1 MPFQYLTN
9 IPLDEARHT
18 WLEALEKNGLTH
30 RNEVLPTVEAHG
42 RITARAIY
50 ALLSAPHYNACAM
63 DGIALDARK
72 TFGAGETT
80 PVRLQGSD
88 FVRVDTGDP
97 LPPGCDAV
105 VMMEDV
111 IEGEG
116 GVTLYQAAVPWQDIR
131 QIGEDISA
139 GDMILPSFTEIT
151 PAAMGAML
159 AAGVLEVEVVCQ
171 PVVGILPSGDELV
184 PPSQTPAEGEILEF
198 NSTIFAGML
207 SEWGCQPKVYPILPD
222 QPDKIEQ
229 TLRAAARE
237 CDAVLLNA
245 GSSAGSQDYSAQ
257 AIGAVGQVVL
267 HGIAIRPGKPAVLGF
282 ARLEKEPRTVPLLGL
297 PGYPV
302 SAILVLEQLF
312 KPVVAILA
320 RRAYLPPEEMQ
331 AVLSRRLNSSLKYRE
346 FVRARL
352 GLVNGK
358 MIAVPLNRGAGV
370 VSSFVK
376 ADGIL
381 DIPQD
386 VEGYEPGESINVW
399 LLRSRAE
406 IARTLVIT
414 GSHDP
419 LLDEVADILRRTHS
433 DSQVASSHVGSLGGI
448 MAVKRGEAHL
458 GGIHLLDEASGA
470 YNIPY
475 LKKYFPDGG
484 VHLVEC
490 VQRVQGLMVAP
501 GNPKDIRSF
510 SDLPGK
516 RYINRQKGSGTRILC
531 DHLAKQQGIDTGQ
544 IKDYDR
550 EEFTHTA
557 VAAAIAAGTA
567 DAGLG
572 IYSAAKIYGLDFIP
586 ICDEQYDLLIAESAI
601 NLESVQRLLQVL
613 KSREFAERLQRM
625 GGYIISHPG
634 EERKWN

>member
-1 MPFQYLTN
+1 MSFQYLTN
-9 IPLDEARHT
+9 IPLDEART
-18 WLEALEKNGLTH
+18 AWLQALEQHQLTYKS
-30 RNEVLPTVEAHG
+30 EVIPTTKALK
-42 RITARAIY
+42 RITASAIY
-50 ALLSAPHYNACAM
+50 ARICAPHYNACAM
-63 DGIALDARK
+63 DGIALAARK
-72 TFGAGETT
+72 TFGASETT
-80 PVRLQGSD
+80 PVRLKVED
-88 FVRVDTGDP
+88 FIRVDTGDP
-97 LPPGCDAV
+97 LPPDCDTV
-105 VMMEDV
+105 VMVEDV
-111 IEGEG
+111 IEEDC
-116 GVTLYQAAVPWQDIR
+116 GVTLYQAAVPWENIR

-159 AAGVLEVEVVCQ
+159 AAGVLEAEVVQQ
-171 PVVGILPSGDELV
+171 PVVGIIPTGDELV
-184 PPSQTPAEGEILEF
+184 PPTQSPRSGDIIEF
-198 NSTIFAGML
+198 NSTIFSGML
-207 SEWGCQPKVYPILPD
+207 TEWGCQPKIYSIVPD
-222 QPDKIEQ
+222 DQAKIER
-229 TLRAAARE
+229 TMRTAIDE
-237 CDAVLLNA
+237 CDAVILNA
-245 GSSAGSQDYSAQ
+245 GSSAGSQDYSSQ
-257 AIGAVGQVVL
+257 AIAAVGQVVL

-282 ARLEKEPRTVPLLGL
+282 ARLEKENRTVPLLGL

-302 SAILVLEQLF
+302 SGILVMEQLF
-312 KPVVAILA
+312 KPVMA
-320 RRAYLPPEEMQ
+320 RLTRRELKPAEEIQ

-352 GLVNGK
+352 GLVNGRTV
-358 MIAVPLNRGAGV
+358 AVPLNRGAGV

-376 ADGIL
+376 ADGII

-386 VEGYEPGESINVW
+386 SEGYEAGESVNVW
-399 LLRSRAE
+399 LLHAREE

-419 LLDEVADILRRTHS
+419 LLDEAADILRRAHPHS
-433 DSQVASSHVGSLGGI
+433 LVASSHVGSLGGI

-458 GGIHLLDEASGA
+458 GGIHLLDEASGT

-484 VHLVEC
+484 VRLVEC

-501 GNPKDIRSF
+501 GNPKGIRSF

-516 RYINRQKGSGTRILC
+516 RYVNRQKGSGTRILC
-531 DHLAKQQGIDTGQ
+531 DYLAKQQGIDTHVIQ
-544 IKDYDR
+544 DYDR

-572 IYSAAKIYGLDFIP
+572 IFSAAKIYGLDFIP
-586 ICDEQYDLLIAESAI
+586 ICDEQYDLLTAESAI

-613 KSREFAERLQRM
+613 KSREFAGRLQRL
-625 GGYIISHPG
+625 GGYTIKHPG